1 MARNTM
7 EAWIPEE
14 DDSQVIQ
21 RVNQLSGV
29 ERFARRV
36 PMNSDTKNHPRS
48 AGVGVDVVQKGGA
61 YGEDESLNDAVI
73 LKARKF
79 GKAVRIAEEDID
91 DTLVDVLTT
100 KQIDWATSYAKALD
114 NAALGVTAAENGTT
128 VPFTSVYRA
137 LSQANTDT
145 GYEANAN
152 IVPTAGDLT
161 YTLLSEGLSKLEG
174 GDYFDEGSSVVIA
187 HPVFRHALRGIK
199 DDQGMPIFVQG
210 LAGTPDTI
218 FGVPVAWSQGAKTS
232 ATATH
237 SPGGNPLI
245 VFANRDYML
254 LGVRSGPESV
264 FIDGRDGLSALTD
277 ESILKMRARRGF
289 AVGHEGAF
297 SVIELTAGGGGG

>member
-36 PMNSDTKNHPRS
+36 PMGSDTKNHPRS
-48 AGVGVDVVQKGGA
+48 AGVEVDVVSKGSA

-100 KQIDWATSYAKALD
+100 KQVDWATSYAKAID
-114 NAALGVTAAENGTT
+114 NASLGVTGSENGTT

-137 LSQANTDT
+137 LSQENTDT
-145 GYEANAN
+145 NYAANAN
-152 IVPTAGDLT
+152 IHQTGGDLT
-161 YTLLSEGLSKLEG
+161 YMALSEGLSLLEG
-174 GDYFDEGSSVVIA
+174 GDYFDEASVVVVA
-187 HPVFRHALRGIK
+187 HPSFRHALRGIR
-199 DDQGMPIFVQG
+199 DESGNPIFVQG

-218 FGVPVAWSQGAKTS
+218 FGHEVAWSQGAKTS
-232 ATATH
+232 DTATS
-237 SPGGNPLI
+237 SPDGNPLI

-264 FIDGRDGLSALTD
+264 FIDGRSGLSALTD

-289 AVGHEGAF
+289 AAGHEKAF
-297 SVIELTAGGGGG
+297 SIIELTEAAG